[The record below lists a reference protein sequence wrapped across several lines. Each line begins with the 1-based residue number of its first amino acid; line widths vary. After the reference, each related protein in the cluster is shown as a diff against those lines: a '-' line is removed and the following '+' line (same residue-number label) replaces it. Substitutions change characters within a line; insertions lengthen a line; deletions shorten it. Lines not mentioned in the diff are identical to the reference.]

1 MAGSTKDLILQALKK
16 TEPKLAALWESS
28 ADNFGWDKQ
37 SAAMVKAKANE
48 QGVKLAYDP
57 DMAQKIFDIEYGYKK
72 DAPKPA
78 MREFSA
84 ASKAHLDQAINEAL
98 GQQLKGTL

>member
-1 MAGSTKDLILQALKK
+1 MAGSTKDLIIQALKK

-28 ADNFGWDKQ
+28 AANFGWDKQ
-37 SAAMVKAKANE
+37 SADMVNVKSDE

-72 DAPKPA
+72 DSPKPA
-78 MREFSA
+78 MREFSS